1 MPISPSVPFPLPD
14 LPVLDALP
22 AVAHALATH
31 GAAVLVAPPGAGKT
45 TLAPL
50 VLLGE
55 PWLAGGRIVMLEPRR
70 LATRAAAQRM
80 ASLLG
85 QRVGETVGY
94 QTRDERHIGPA
105 TRIEVVTEGVLTRRL
120 QHDPTL
126 EGYGLVIFDEVHE
139 RNLPTDLGLALLL
152 DARATLRPA
161 MRVLAMSATPD
172 TKGLLKVLGADTPVA
187 SSDGRMHPVDMV
199 WAPMGKQDRVQ
210 EATAALVQR
219 ALREQPGD
227 VLVFLPGIGEI
238 RRVQSLLQATVPPNV
253 DVYPLAGALSLA
265 EQDHALSPSPPGRRR
280 VVLST
285 DIAESSLTVDGVRV
299 VVDAGLAR
307 VPRFDQRT
315 GMSRL
320 TTVSTSRASADQ
332 RAGRAGRTE
341 PGAAY
346 RLWSKLEH
354 GTRRAHLEPEITQVD
369 LAGLA
374 LELAVWGTPVEDLRW
389 ADAPPARTLQQ
400 AVELLQRLDAL
411 DAGGRPTDRGRRMLA
426 LPLHPRLARMVDG
439 AAEGDAS
446 LACVVAALLDE
457 RDVFRGRPDE
467 LPADLALRVGA
478 VCGQYHD
485 RADGRDLRRVR
496 DRADDIARRARLRLD
511 LDEVRADRCGVVL
524 ALAYPDRIAVR
535 RSQPGQF
542 QLRTGASAWTPPT
555 DPLADERFVVAA
567 DLDGKRDNARIRI
580 GAALD
585 VQEVITSLADQIERR
600 ESLVWD
606 KQRDDL
612 VQRIET
618 RLGGMLL
625 DEQVRAAPAGEATTA
640 ALVERVRA
648 TRLAALSW
656 SGRAMLLRARVA
668 LLRRVTAP
676 GAWPDWSDAALLA
689 TLDDWLAPYL
699 AGATGAADLA
709 RLDTEMLLSS
719 QLGWDGST
727 QLAELVPTHLQTPA
741 GRSVVIDYSRDIPTA
756 SVRVQDLFGLG
767 QHPTVA
773 GGVPVALELL
783 SPADRPIQITS
794 DLPGF
799 WKGTWADV
807 RKEMAGRYPK
817 HQWPLD
823 PASAPPKRL
832 K

>member
-1 MPISPSVPFPLPD
+1 MTRRLPD

-22 AVAHALATH
+22 SVLAALADH
-31 GAAVLVAPPGAGKT
+31 GSAILVAPPGAGKT

-50 VLLGE
+50 VLINESWMVGQ
-55 PWLAGGRIVMLEPRR
+55 RIVMLEPRR

-80 ASLLG
+80 ASLLDEH
-85 QRVGETVGY
+85 VGDTVGY
-94 QTRDERHIGPA
+94 QTRDERHIGPR

-120 QHDPTL
+120 QHDPSL

-139 RNLPTDLGLALLL
+139 RNLPTDVGMALLL
-152 DARATLRPA
+152 DARSSLRRDL
-161 MRVLAMSATPD
+161 RVLAMSATPD
-172 TKGLLKVLGADTPVA
+172 TKGLLRVLGDDTPVA
-187 SSDGRMHPVDMV
+187 ASDGRMYPVDIV

-219 ALREQPGD
+219 ALREQTGD

-238 RRVQSLLQATVPPNV
+238 RRVQGLLEGTVTAGV

-265 EQDHALSPSPPGRRR
+265 EQDHALAPSRAGRRR

-320 TTVSTSRASADQ
+320 TTVSSSRASADQ

-374 LELAVWGTPVEDLRW
+374 LELAAWGTPVDELHW
-389 ADAPPARTLQQ
+389 ADAPPPRTLQH
-400 AVELLQRLDAL
+400 AIELLVRLDAL
-411 DAGGRPTDRGRRMLA
+411 TDDGRLTDRGRRMLA
-426 LPLHPRLARMVDG
+426 LPLHPRLARMVAGADATDG
-439 AAEGDAS
+439 S
-446 LACVVAALLDE
+446 LACIVAALLDE

-478 VCGQYHD
+478 ICGQYHD
-485 RADGRDLRRVR
+485 RADSRDVRRVR
-496 DRADDIARRARLRLD
+496 DRAADVARRAQIRFD
-511 LDEVRADRCGVVL
+511 LDEVRSDRCGVVL
-524 ALAYPDRIAVR
+524 ALAYPDRVAVR
-535 RSQPGQF
+535 RNQPGQF
-542 QLRTGASAWTPPT
+542 QLRTGSSAWTPPT
-555 DPLADERFVVAA
+555 DPLANERFVVAA

-585 VQEVITSLADQIERR
+585 VNDVISSLADQIERR

-612 VQRIET
+612 VQRVQT

-625 DEQVRAAPAGEATTA
+625 DEQVRSAEPGEATTA
-640 ALVERVRA
+640 ALAERVRA
-648 TRLAALSW
+648 TRLTALHW
-656 SGRAMLLRARVA
+656 SPSAVLLRARVGF
-668 LLRRVTAP
+668 LRHHL
-676 GAWPDWSDAALLA
+676 GADQWPDWGDAALIA
-689 TLDDWLAPYL
+689 SLDEWLAPYL
-699 AGATGAADLA
+699 VGAIGAADLA
-709 RLDTEMLLSS
+709 ALDTSLLLSA
-719 QLGWDGST
+719 QLDWDTSN
-727 QLAELVPTHLQTPA
+727 QLSELAPTHLDTPA
-741 GRSVVIDYSRDIPTA
+741 GRTALIDYSRDVPTA
-756 SVRVQDLFGLG
+756 SVRVQDLFGLSE
-767 QHPTVA
+767 HPTVA
-773 GGVPVALELL
+773 GTVPVSLELL

-794 DLPGF
+794 NLPGF
-799 WKGTWADV
+799 WAGTWADV

-817 HQWPLD
+817 HQWPTD
-823 PASAPPKRL
+823 PANATPKRL